1 MRKPP
6 TLNVAGTVQ
15 ARDSGVLLVLDS
27 RLKGHDTFL
36 AGYLDLNDG
45 QSLPVRIITLDEVTV
60 LRPVASASLLPGR
73 WSGSLRL
80 RHGLRPVTV
89 PADLAAGAARQG
101 RAISALDDAETRYAV
116 TFLGEAATPGIRA
129 ARVAA
134 IVNALPEA
142 S

>member
-1 MRKPP
+1 MPKPP
-6 TLNVAGTVQ
+6 ALKVSGTIQ
-15 ARDSGVLLVLDS
+15 DRDGVILLVLDS
-27 RLKGHDTFL
+27 RLEGYDTFL
-36 AGYLDLNDG
+36 AGHLDLEDG
-45 QSLPVRIITLDEVTV
+45 PSLPVRIITLDEMTV
-60 LRPVASASLLPGR
+60 LRPAGPAVLRPGR

-80 RHGLRPVTV
+80 RHGHRPVAI
-89 PADLAAGAARQG
+89 PADLADSAAHQG
-101 RAISALDDAETRYAV
+101 RAIGALDEAATRYAV